1 MENALGSFANEA
13 KVSQLHYP
21 KSRWQYFL
29 LFQSWSQFESWVVLV
44 VLATLL
50 LSSLPFLFNLEYIP
64 IQYILIGA
72 ALGSLFSVMMVFSAE
87 FTVSPSN
94 QETLKFIS
102 EQLASLSYIETSSIG
117 NSVTYRQN
125 LPRYLRWDEGG
136 ITVIFEFDSIKISG
150 AAVILSIVRKRL
162 LKK

>member
-1 MENALGSFANEA
+1 
-13 KVSQLHYP
+13 
-21 KSRWQYFL
+21 
-29 LFQSWSQFESWVVLV
+29 
-44 VLATLL
+44 LATLL

-94 QETLKFIS
+94 QEMLKFIS
-102 EQLASLSYIETSSIG
+102 GQLTSLSYIETSSIE

-125 LPRYLRWDEGG
+125 LPRYLRWNEGAV
-136 ITVIFEFDSIKISG
+136 TVILESDGIKISG
-150 AAVILSIVRKRL
+150 AAFILSMVRKRL